1 MKRIHISS
9 PRSFLGFSLV
19 ELLVT
24 VSIIAILIAVGIAS
38 YSTINKQSRDAK
50 RKSDLE
56 QIRAALEMYRADNG
70 YYPSTGT
77 GSWVAASTSADAL
90 AGLTPV
96 LVPTYIAGI
105 PTDPKSSQS
114 YMYLARNAVSGV
126 YYGYCVSA
134 QMESE
139 NPADTCTDTLPTGHT
154 YGLKNP

>member
-1 MKRIHISS
+1 MKRFHHFSL
-9 PRSFLGFSLV
+9 RSLSGFSLV

-24 VSIIAILIAVGIAS
+24 VSIIAILIAIGIAS

-70 YYPSTGT
+70 FYPTANG
-77 GSWVAASTSADAL
+77 GNWVSVSDASI
-90 AGLTPV
+90 GLITP

-114 YMYLARNAVSGV
+114 YMYLAKNAVSGA

-139 NPADTCTDTLPTGHT
+139 NPTDTCTDTLPTGHT